1 MTERERAAKEGSRGC
16 RSVRYRRETCGV
28 RERERE
34 RERAAKAG
42 SRGCRS
48 VRYRRET
55 CGERE
60 RERER
65 ESSKGRLARLQ
76 KR

>member
-1 MTERERAAKEGSRGC
+1 M
-16 RSVRYRRETCGV
+16 
-28 RERERE
+28 

-55 CGERE
+55 CRE
-60 RERER
+60 RERDRAAMAGSRACRSVGYRRETCRVRER
-65 ESSKGRLARLQ
+65 VGESSKGRLALLQ